1 MPQVQLEKKYIYI
14 IIVILNEYVK
24 VAELKNME
32 YVDVL
37 SFIQLASLPGPEK
50 ASDGVWTRGGK
61 NRDTAQLLSGTSSAI
76 EFSIVGKNHLTVW
89 ESSKKWVMII

>member
-1 MPQVQLEKKYIYI
+1 MTQVQLEKKYIYI

-24 VAELKNME
+24 VGELKNME

-50 ASDGVWTRGGK
+50 ASDGV
-61 NRDTAQLLSGTSSAI
+61 
-76 EFSIVGKNHLTVW
+76 
-89 ESSKKWVMII
+89 